1 MALVDVESTHMRCQ
15 HGSNSIH
22 TSRQLDCKHVGFN
35 YLQWHAAF
43 FCVETCLEWHARIP
57 SLIHPHSLRIHARRG
72 RMHSYS
78 VRTCWAAMLR
88 PTARSLSSSRT
99 CLGSKSR
106 SLAKQILVLGVFQRP
121 TPWWRRTLLKFTNRR
136 WEDTWKYY
144 IFCAGRNPGAS
155 LRWPAMCRIQRSLAT
170 KQLLVMVLG
179 KRW

>member
-1 MALVDVESTHMRCQ
+1 MDQIQFTPAGNWTANMLASITVPSMTRCIFLCWDMFGMACKD
-15 HGSNSIH
+15 SIP
-22 TSRQLDCKHVGFN
+22 
-35 YLQWHAAF
+35 Y
-43 FCVETCLEWHARIP
+43 
-57 SLIHPHSLRIHARRG
+57 SLRVHARRG

-106 SLAKQILVLGVFQRP
+106 SLAKQILVFGVFQRP

-144 IFCAGRNPGAS
+144 IFCAGRNPRAS
-155 LRWPAMCRIQRSLAT
+155 LRWAAMCRNSEEFGHQTTSCHGSWKEMVR
-170 KQLLVMVLG
+170 LVSG
-179 KRW
+179 W